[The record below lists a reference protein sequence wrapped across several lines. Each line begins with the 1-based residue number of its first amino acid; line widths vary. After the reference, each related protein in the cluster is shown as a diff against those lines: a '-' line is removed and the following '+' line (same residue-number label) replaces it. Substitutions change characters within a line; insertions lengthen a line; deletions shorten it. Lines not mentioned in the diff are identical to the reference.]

1 MKTELEILDRMV
13 ELIEAGWTKGRL
25 CRRPNGQFG
34 SATDLLDGDVAQVC
48 LSGALTKASSEI
60 EDASWTTTI
69 RRVSKALSNAVG
81 DSGIVGFND
90 APDTTKEDVLLALKL
105 TRDELL

>member
-1 MKTELEILDRMV
+1 
-13 ELIEAGWTKGRL
+13 
-25 CRRPNGQFG
+25 
-34 SATDLLDGDVAQVC
+34 
-48 LSGALTKASSEI
+48 
-60 EDASWTTTI
+60 
-69 RRVSKALSNAVG
+69 VG